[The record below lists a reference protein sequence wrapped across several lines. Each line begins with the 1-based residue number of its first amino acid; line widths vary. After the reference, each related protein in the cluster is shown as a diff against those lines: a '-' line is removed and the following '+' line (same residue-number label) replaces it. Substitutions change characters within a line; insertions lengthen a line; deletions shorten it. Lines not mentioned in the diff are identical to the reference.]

1 MKFERMAREAM
12 HVCLRVLKE
21 SNKSRFES
29 YCRQEQRIDD
39 IPYYLSGLSRSLFF
53 PTTPLEVAVYGHGF
67 YGLSRMLTRKN
78 ENKDVSK
85 DSPIG

>member
-1 MKFERMAREAM
+1 MFASAKGKKQKQVRQ
-12 HVCLRVLKE
+12 VQC
-21 SNKSRFES
+21 
-29 YCRQEQRIDD
+29 QEQRIDH

-85 DSPIG
+85 DSPIGQLVVATRKAIHCM